1 MKINIYGGDL
11 ALKKVVKA
19 VLRKA
24 GPKRELT
31 VVFTDDSD
39 IQSLNKR
46 YRDKDYPTD
55 VLSFPDDD
63 PRYLGDI
70 VISLEKASLQAKEY
84 GHTLND
90 EVAFLVCHGFLHLNG
105 YDHETP
111 EEEKEM
117 FSKQNAILDRTKYR
131 GGKR

>member
-11 ALKKVVKA
+11 SLKKVVKT

-24 GPKRELT
+24 KPKRELT

-39 IQSLNKR
+39 IQTLNKR

-70 VISLEKASLQAKEY
+70 VISLEKALAQAKEY

-105 YDHETP
+105 YDHETQ

>member
-1 MKINIYGGDL
+1 MKINIYGGDS
-11 ALKKVVKA
+11 ALKKVVKT

-24 GPKRELT
+24 KPKRELT
-31 VVFTDDSD
+31 VVFTDDSR
-39 IQSLNKR
+39 IQSLNKK

-70 VISLEKASLQAKEY
+70 VISLEKALRQAKEY

-117 FSKQNAILDRTKYR
+117 FSKQNAILDKTKYR

>member
-1 MKINIYGGDL
+1 MKINIYGGDRTL
-11 ALKKVVKA
+11 RKVVKT

-24 GPKRELT
+24 RPKRELT

-105 YDHETP
+105 YDHETS

>member
-1 MKINIYGGDL
+1 MKINIYGGDRTL
-11 ALKKVVKA
+11 RKVVKT

-24 GPKRELT
+24 RPKRELT